1 MNEVKKN
8 MAMSFQ
14 MNIKTLHLII
24 VCAFGII
31 TFLSSCSS
39 SKTVREN
46 DEYNTTITES
56 IAKTKNEKELIKEA
70 KKWLG
75 TKYKYGGHSK
85 SGTDCSGFVM
95 QIYKSV
101 YDIKLPRS
109 SREQQEFC
117 KKIKKSQLKIGDLVF
132 FATGKKK
139 GKVSHVGLYIGNGE
153 FIHASSSKGVVIS
166 KLEQN
171 YYIRTYHS
179 SGRVKK

>member
-1 MNEVKKN
+1 MRLKALN
-8 MAMSFQ
+8 
-14 MNIKTLHLII
+14 LII
-24 VCAFGII
+24 ICAFGFI

-39 SKTVREN
+39 SKSISGN
-46 DEYNTTITES
+46 DEYKTTITES
-56 IAKTKNEKELIKEA
+56 PAKTKKEKELIKEA

-95 QIYKSV
+95 EVYKSV
-101 YDIKLPRS
+101 YDFKLPRS

-139 GKVSHVGLYIGNGE
+139 GKVSHVGIYIGDGQ

-166 KLEQN
+166 DLDQS
-171 YYIRTYHS
+171 YYVRTYHS
-179 SGRVKK
+179 SGRIGGIKR